1 MDDRK
6 RVVITGMGM
15 ATAVGLDEKEFW
27 SNLLAGKTGIR
38 HVAEF
43 DVSAYKTKFAA
54 MIEPAAFAER
64 AAAAHIPSSDKV
76 IQSALFA
83 ARQALAQAGLIPDC
97 PPYSPQPIPIVFGTG
112 AGCAGS
118 LTESYGAYAA
128 KGPRGLRPTTVL
140 RCMANAISSQL
151 SLHFRLTGSNYMT
164 VSACTSSTIAIGI
177 AFRMIRDGYARAV
190 LCGGSEALVDP
201 ANFASWDNLGV
212 MSRSADPAAACRPF
226 DRGRDGCVLGEGAG
240 ALVLESLD
248 SALDRGVRIRAEICG
263 FGESSDAD
271 HITRPSV
278 AGQAAAMRD
287 ALRCAG
293 ISPSD
298 VGFINAHGTA
308 TRANDACESQSIR
321 QTFGDAADHI
331 PVASNKS
338 YFGHLLGASG
348 AVETIATALGLEAQR
363 VPPNLNVTD
372 QDPECPLRLVGSC
385 SEPLAAPVAMKNSF
399 GFGGSNAVLVL
410 RRAPSA

>member
-6 RVVITGMGM
+6 RVVVTGLGV
-15 ATAVGLDEKEFW
+15 ATAVGLDEVEFW
-27 SNLLAGKTGIR
+27 AHLLAGTTGIR
-38 HVAEF
+38 AITGF
-43 DVSAYKTKFAA
+43 DTTAYKTRAGA
-54 MIEPAAFAER
+54 EIDPAAFAQR
-64 AAAAHIPSSDKV
+64 AAGLPDTD
-76 IQSALFA
+76 LA
-83 ARQALAQAGLIPDC
+83 ARLAMFVSGQALAQAGLIPAA
-97 PPYSPQPIPIVFGTG
+97 PPYSPQPVPVVFGTG
-112 AGCAGS
+112 AGCARS
-118 LTESYGAYAA
+118 LSDSYASYAA

-164 VSACTSSTIAIGI
+164 ISACTSSTIAIGI

-190 LCGGSEALVDP
+190 LCGGTESLLDP

-212 MSRSADPAAACRPF
+212 MSRAADPATACRPF
-226 DRGRDGCVLGEGAG
+226 DRKRDGCMLGEGAG

-248 SALDRGVRIRAEICG
+248 SALDRGVRIRAEVCG
-263 FGESSDAD
+263 FGDSSDAD

-278 AGQAAAMRD
+278 EGQAAAMRA
-287 ALRCAG
+287 ALHSAG
-293 ISPSD
+293 VAPEA

-321 QTFGDAADHI
+321 SVFGDAADRI

-338 YFGHLLGASG
+338 FFGHLLGASG
-348 AVETIATALGLEAQR
+348 VAETIATILGLEARR
-363 VPPNLNVTD
+363 VPPNLNVTE
-372 QDPECPLRLVGSC
+372 QDPECQLRLVGHAA
-385 SEPLAAPVAMKNSF
+385 EPLDAALAVKNSF

-410 RRAPSA
+410 RRAPAT